1 MAGSFEELR
10 AEVEQAVGRLK
21 ALVPKIQAGS
31 KDQGKQ
37 ANSEVQ
43 RVLKEAD
50 RNVRALENEARASA
64 PSQRR
69 ALQDVITEL
78 KSDLNAVRARIQKAN
93 DASSRADLMTGKQKQ
108 DRAETETRDRM
119 VAAAD
124 TAVRSTGKLAQAQNL
139 LEESQDIGINV
150 IDTMQQQRETMIRST
165 DKTRDVNTLTKT
177 ARGILRGI
185 QAKAITN
192 KLILVIAILVI
203 LGCIGV
209 VVYFGY
215 IQSPKGK

>member
-1 MAGSFEELR
+1 MATASSFDELR

-21 ALVPKIQAGS
+21 ALVPKIQTGT

-50 RNVRALENEARASA
+50 RNVRALENEARAAA

-150 IDTMQQQRETMIRST
+150 IDTMQQQRETMLRST
-165 DKTRDVNTLTKT
+165 DKVGTL
-177 ARGILRGI
+177 
-185 QAKAITN
+185 
-192 KLILVIAILVI
+192 
-203 LGCIGV
+203 
-209 VVYFGY
+209 
-215 IQSPKGK
+215 

>member
-1 MAGSFEELR
+1 MASSFDELR

-21 ALVPKIQAGS
+21 ALVPKIQTGT

-150 IDTMQQQRETMIRST
+150 IDTMQQQRETMLRST
-165 DKTRDVNTLTKT
+165 DKVGGRSGGGGGWRRRAASAPGWRRRRRGAHGDETPVFPPL
-177 ARGILRGI
+177 ARRR
-185 QAKAITN
+185 AT
-192 KLILVIAILVI
+192 
-203 LGCIGV
+203 
-209 VVYFGY
+209 
-215 IQSPKGK
+215 STP